1 MPSTEVSFKIVHSK
15 HDHVQRLCAMGA
27 IDAVQAI
34 DSVGH
39 DVRLFLFEPF
49 DSRFLIELNSCWV
62 SADIPEGSILMKA
75 GKMHIMLS
83 AD

>member
-1 MPSTEVSFKIVHSK
+1 M
-15 HDHVQRLCAMGA
+15 CA

-39 DVRLFLFEPF
+39 DVRLLLFEPF
-49 DSRFLIELNSCWV
+49 DSRFLIEGLNSCWV
-62 SADIPEGSILMKA
+62 SAGIPEGSLLMEA
-75 GKMHIMLS
+75 GRLHIMLP